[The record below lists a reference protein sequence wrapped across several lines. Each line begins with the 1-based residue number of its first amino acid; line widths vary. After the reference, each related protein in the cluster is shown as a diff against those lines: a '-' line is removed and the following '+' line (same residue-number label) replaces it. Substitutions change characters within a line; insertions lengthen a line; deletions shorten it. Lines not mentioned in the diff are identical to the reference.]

1 VKLGVKLALAM
12 TALVAAVVVTA
23 IWSMGFYLRREVEQ
37 QLAAD
42 IDRTGKVLEEVQRSR
57 VERLAEQNRVIA
69 DEPRLKAVVNS
80 AEVDVETVTDVARD
94 MREVANSDI
103 LILTSPQGAI
113 RANVGAREKQL
124 SIPPRLSATSGY
136 RERQSR
142 LYSCLA
148 PGRRALSGHWTRCDS
163 G

>member
-1 VKLGVKLALAM
+1 MKLGVKLALAM

-113 RANVGAREKQL
+113 RANVGA
-124 SIPPRLSATSGY
+124 
-136 RERQSR
+136 
-142 LYSCLA
+142 
-148 PGRRALSGHWTRCDS
+148 
-163 G
+163 